1 MADQIPSPQP
11 VDGDVRELRKWLNEQ
26 PNRPVDRDALARLL
40 HAFENAQP
48 VGEIVTDCDG
58 ETVLGDEVSWR
69 VGMPPAGT
77 KLYAAPCAAVGEAP
91 DHLELF
97 KEASEW
103 AETAKRK
110 ITPDMVELLGWLT
123 GAANAWAEKVE
134 DRAKAAIPAP
144 EGGDLLR
151 AAALRAIAALERVS
165 HTTDQERIAAACDL
179 RVALAAPAPQDSLD
193 SAQSSKGVAM
203 QAPQAPAWQPIETA
217 PKERGGLVDIICNE
231 RRYTGCHYDR
241 ICDEYRHITACGVLI
256 RLKGATHW
264 MPIPA
269 APQTKEPTN
278 DR

>member
-1 MADQIPSPQP
+1 MSTETQAPDP

-144 EGGDLLR
+144 EGAQLPPLPHPLLIAGGGQSWFNAEQMR
-151 AAALRAIAALERVS
+151 AYARA
-165 HTTDQERIAAACDL
+165 
-179 RVALAAPAPQDSLD
+179 ALAAPAPQDSLD

>member
-1 MADQIPSPQP
+1 MTTETQAPDPAQAAQFA
-11 VDGDVRELRKWLNEQ
+11 DGDSPCVLEWGAVSLPFGDPSRVTNLMLCATLW
-26 PNRPVDRDALARLL
+26 DAIAEGALCG
-40 HAFENAQP
+40 F
-48 VGEIVTDCDG
+48 D
-58 ETVLGDEVSWR
+58 WR
-69 VGMPPAGT
+69 VYP
-77 KLYAAPCAAVGEAP
+77 L
-91 DHLELF
+91 
-97 KEASEW
+97 
-103 AETAKRK
+103 
-110 ITPDMVELLGWLT
+110 
-123 GAANAWAEKVE
+123 ANVVNCMAQ
-134 DRAKAAIPAP
+134 AAIPAP
-144 EGGDLLR
+144 EGAQLPPLPHPLLIAGGGQSWFNAEQMR
-151 AAALRAIAALERVS
+151 AYARA
-165 HTTDQERIAAACDL
+165 
-179 RVALAAPAPQDSLD
+179 ALAAPAPQDSLD

>member
-1 MADQIPSPQP
+1 MTTENQAPDPAQLPKGWRLQTVS
-11 VDGDVRELRKWLNEQ
+11 DGDIRMYSPTGSTWLLRANTNE
-26 PNRPVDRDALARLL
+26 DFYDFIHGFLSDL
-40 HAFENAQP
+40 
-48 VGEIVTDCDG
+48 
-58 ETVLGDEVSWR
+58 
-69 VGMPPAGT
+69 M
-77 KLYAAPCAAVGEAP
+77 
-91 DHLELF
+91 
-97 KEASEW
+97 
-103 AETAKRK
+103 
-110 ITPDMVELLGWLT
+110 
-123 GAANAWAEKVE
+123 
-134 DRAKAAIPAP
+134 AAIPAP
-144 EGGDLLR
+144 EGAQADMLLVPR
-151 AAALRAIAALERVS
+151 ELIKDAVESVDDYRCSLEFGSHDRKLLGRLKAALAAPRVTEGAQALTETQIERAWRLGFR
-165 HTTDQERIAAACDL
+165 HACDAERL
-179 RVALAAPAPQDSLD
+179 NSDEEWGYKRANVIEEVQALAAPAPQDSLD